1 MGKRTVYVLPV
12 WMVKER
18 CAQEHSGKLKVQ
30 QAESGKSRSLRR
42 NVARLNT
49 SVMRLEEDMEK
60 LERVFPQACA
70 GCTRFPTMNPH
81 PGPQPAH
88 HTMPCDNR
96 HLLIQPLV

>member
-1 MGKRTVYVLPV
+1 
-12 WMVKER
+12 
-18 CAQEHSGKLKVQ
+18 VQ

-70 GCTRFPTMNPH
+70 GCAPFIIDELDALEPT
-81 PGPQPAH
+81 H
-88 HTMPCDNR
+88 HERNNCCADCP
-96 HLLIQPLV
+96 LLQSRL

>member
-1 MGKRTVYVLPV
+1 MLPART
-12 WMVKER
+12 VKER

-70 GCTRFPTMNPH
+70 SCARVTCCESSSWAALRPARNQRSTVVSLGTPATFS
-81 PGPQPAH
+81 QPMA
-88 HTMPCDNR
+88 
-96 HLLIQPLV
+96 